1 MSESTSVSSSHAAPQ
16 RMLRG
21 LYIAVALM
29 YWMALYLYV
38 PTLPT
43 YVQSKSENLSL
54 VGVVLAQYG
63 LWQALIRLPLGIAA
77 DWLGRRKPFIIAG
90 IILAGLG
97 AWIMGQADTT
107 SGLAVGR
114 AITGLAAGTWVPLT
128 VAFSSLF
135 PAGEAI
141 RATAILTFVGSAGR
155 VTATSATGSLNQW
168 AGYSLPFGLAGGIAI
183 LALIFILPARE
194 TVHPRRRPSLGGIG
208 RLVSRRDV
216 LLPSL
221 LAALG
226 QYATWAIAFSFLPIL
241 AEQLGAT
248 DITLSLLMSLNIGL
262 VTLSSLAAAA
272 TVTRL
277 GARRLALGT
286 FVLFFIG
293 IGLAAIAST
302 LAMVFVAQVCLGLA
316 QGFGYP
322 VLMGMSIR
330 DVVDEE
336 RTTAMG
342 LHQSVYAIG
351 MFTGPWLSG
360 LLADAIGLR
369 PMFGVTAFACLAL
382 ALGLI
387 RLLPGRQVQAVEA
400 SQAEDK
406 AF

>member
-1 MSESTSVSSSHAAPQ
+1 MSESSSVSSSHVAPQ

-21 LYIAVALM
+21 LYVAVALL

-43 YVQSKSENLSL
+43 YLQSKSENLSL
-54 VGVVLAQYG
+54 VGIVLAQYG

-97 AWIMGQADTT
+97 AWIMGQADST

-114 AITGLAAGTWVPLT
+114 AITGLAAGTWVPFT

-141 RATAILTFVGSAGR
+141 RATAILSFVGSAGR
-155 VTATSATGSLNQW
+155 VAATSATGSLNGW
-168 AGYSLPFGLAGGIAI
+168 AGYSLAFGLASGVAI

-208 RLVSRRDV
+208 RLISRRDV

-226 QYATWAIAFSFLPIL
+226 QHATWAIAFSFLPIL

-262 VTLSSLAAAA
+262 VTLASLAAAA

-277 GARRLALGT
+277 GARKLTLGT

-293 IGLAAIAST
+293 IGLAAIAPT
-302 LAMVFVAQVCLGLA
+302 LTMVFVAQVCLGLA
-316 QGFGYP
+316 QGFGHP
-322 VLMGMSIR
+322 VLMGLSIR

-387 RLLPGRQVQAVEA
+387 RLLPGRQAQPLQASPVK
-400 SQAEDK
+400 DK